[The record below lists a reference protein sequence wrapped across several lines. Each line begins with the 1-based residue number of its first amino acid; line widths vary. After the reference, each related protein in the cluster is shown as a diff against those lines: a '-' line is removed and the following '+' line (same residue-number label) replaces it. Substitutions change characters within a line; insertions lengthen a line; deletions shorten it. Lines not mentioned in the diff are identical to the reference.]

1 MTKNIAPK
9 NMANGMSERMYRAA
23 VFITILFE
31 LKNFIFLSSSFV
43 HMFEDMSNVSI
54 LWKK

>member
-43 HMFEDMSNVSI
+43 HIFEDMSNVSI